1 MGKTSFDRKTRT
13 GEPEQDK
20 KALHQLKAV
29 TGLWILNARI
39 HIMEDLLDH
48 DPDPGGEKS
57 LKMRQKKIL
66 IPIFLITS
74 NTVKTMKLTFYY
86 QVNFQGISYFEA
98 AFYPWIRI
106 KINADPHH
114 WFKISGQRPKFVST

>member
-29 TGLWILNARI
+29 TGLWIRNARI
-39 HIMEDLLDH
+39 RIMEDLLDH

-57 LKMRQKKIL
+57 LKMRQKNTNSNFFNNIKYCKNNETNIL
-66 IPIFLITS
+66 FPS
-74 NTVKTMKLTFYY
+74 
-86 QVNFQGISYFEA
+86 
-98 AFYPWIRI
+98 
-106 KINADPHH
+106 
-114 WFKISGQRPKFVST
+114 